1 MKKLPLIGFLL
12 LFCTALLAQITP
24 NEKLVYAASYKMS
37 GIMTN
42 LAQVTLQT
50 KTVQTS
56 KKTFLHLSMQAS
68 TYSKWDSYFKIRD
81 LYESY
86 VNPQTFE
93 PSMYKRNVAEGTYTK
108 TEKYTYSA
116 DRRTITSVSKRKTAP
131 ERTAT
136 FSVGSSSMDIVT
148 ALYKV
153 RTYDFSKYKEGQSI
167 PITIIFDEKEFPA
180 NIKYMGKETIS
191 VASLGKK
198 ECYKLSVSAKTDVL
212 KGQDKNL
219 VWITA
224 DARRIP
230 VRMEFSIPVGVGQ
243 LTLSSAN

>member
-1 MKKLPLIGFLL
+1 MKKFPLIALLL
-12 LFCTALLAQITP
+12 LFCSMVLAQTTP
-24 NEKLVYAASYKMS
+24 NEKLVYAVSYKMS

-68 TYSKWDSYFKIRD
+68 TYSKWDSYFKVRD

-86 VNPQTFE
+86 ANPQTLE
-93 PSMYKRNVAEGTYTK
+93 PSLYKRNVAEGNYTK
-108 TEKYTYSA
+108 TEKYTYTT
-116 DRRTITSVSKRKTAP
+116 RTTINSVSKRNTAP
-131 ERTAT
+131 ERSNK
-136 FSVGSSSMDIVT
+136 FSIGSSSMDIVT

-153 RTYDFSKYKEGQSI
+153 RTYDFSKYKAGQSI
-167 PITIIFDEKEFPA
+167 PITIVFDEKEFAA
-180 NIKYMGKETIS
+180 NIKYMGKETITT
-191 VASLGKK
+191 SLGKK

-224 DARRIP
+224 DARQIP
-230 VRMEFSIPVGVGQ
+230 VRMEFSIAIGVGQ
-243 LTLSSAN
+243 LMLSSAN